1 MKKYSFPRKLPAVSL
16 AFILAAGL
24 SLPSTGLA
32 APVDPAQTGLELD
45 APRSELQAAPEP
57 AYISPELDTS
67 SSRNVNVIVQ
77 LSSEPVAVKRF
88 AARGLGT
95 FSARSAESSISREQT
110 SWVELAKQQ
119 GIPLTV
125 NYKYSTVLNGM
136 EVTVPA
142 DKIPALA
149 KLPGV
154 KSVHENKTYFSIPV
168 EEPAAL
174 TAEEATY
181 DALFDEAPLKQIGV
195 PEAWAQGLTGA
206 GIKVGVIDTG
216 IDYNHPDLKDAY
228 KGGYDS
234 FYQDNDPYEE
244 PPLTVS
250 EDPYGAGFTG
260 TSHGTHVAGTIAGQA
275 QNTTSDIVQKGI
287 AYNVDLYAYKVLGRN
302 GSSSRASGSSAQV
315 IDGIER
321 AVKDGMDVINLSLGS
336 DQEKD
341 PNSPDSIA
349 INNAVL
355 SGVVAVIANGNAG
368 DAPNGSYFYS
378 MGSPA
383 SSQLGISVGAA
394 TSPGYTFTAAASVT
408 ADTYS
413 SVTASTYHDHEF
425 QMMGWRTSDEDFASI
440 LGTSPLDLVY
450 VDLGQVEDYE
460 GLDVEGKVVLIS
472 RGNLAFV
479 DKIAIAQEHGAKA
492 AIIFNGSTS
501 GTSTDEADLSENVP
515 NRNDYSN
522 VSVGDSLGFVPTF
535 DMKGKEGR
543 ALARSILASGGQF
556 ASVTFSDDYPRYDV
570 TGDTIASFSSRGPN
584 SDGLLGIKPD
594 VVAPGVNIMSTY
606 PEWSKYIEDASYEEA
621 YERSSGTSMASPHV
635 AGLAAL
641 LVQEHPDWT
650 PFDVRAALANTS
662 DALHDGDGTLYDVY
676 SQGAGRVNIAKAI
689 ETPALL
695 QTVEQISI
703 LNKDLNYQNV
713 TNYGSSA
720 SFGVMPAGSAAKQIQ
735 LQLKNVSP
743 DSVKY
748 NASVVM
754 HPDVTLDL
762 RDDKAVPTPDVNNIK
777 AELQG
782 IDGGLVSAAAGSTE
796 PFVLSVQPTAGAAD
810 GVYEGEV
817 ILESAGLPTLHLPFS
832 VHVGDELPAIGFG
845 LQEMTLSNPVI
856 TPNSDGKQDT
866 TDISFRLTAGNT
878 DYIELQIYGVDD
890 QLVGVVDA
898 ISSDSGFLQQ
908 GAYQFKDFDGSYVG
922 LDVYGN
928 LETDGNGN
936 PIYRHLTDGVYKITL
951 LAPKLDK
958 NGNYTFFEGALD
970 AYYAS
975 KALRVDNTPANP
987 GNPGN
992 GGGGGHDD
1000 DDDDD
1005 KGSGGSGGSGG
1016 GGGGS
1021 TTPSPTPV
1029 PAQPAP
1035 VSAGSI
1041 QTVVQQGQTTQ
1052 AVAASAIVSGNVQ
1065 TLAVTDTD
1073 LQAALTAAGQTPAAI
1088 VISANN
1094 QGTATTKLTLTAAQI
1109 AILSGAAADSSLILN
1124 SNGASLALPLSLL
1137 SSVISGASL
1146 ELIVSSE
1153 AEAASD
1159 FTNGFAGASLIGTP
1173 TAFEVNVLS
1182 SSTSEPITV
1191 PAGVRI
1197 VRAFTVPGELKA
1209 NTAGVLYTNNGKV
1222 YPAPSVFSSQADGTT
1237 VVKISRPGF
1246 STYAAA
1252 SRAVNFNDI
1261 SSSYAQSEIQS
1272 LARKLLVNGTSETAF
1287 SPKKNVTRAEFAA
1300 MLTRALGLQ
1309 PASSTPFSD
1318 VSSSN
1323 WYASDVGAAYQAGLI
1338 SGRPDGTFDPGA
1350 NISRQEMSV
1359 MLAKTIDLLKITPD
1373 AQGSAR
1379 TPYADASSAAAYA
1392 QSSIEKVTAAGL
1404 MNGEAAGGSSF
1415 FRPQAPTTREAAA
1428 KVLYLLLQEG
1438 ELIN

>member
-1 MKKYSFPRKLPAVSL
+1 MKKHSFLRKLPAVSL

-32 APVDPAQTGLELD
+32 SQVDPSQTGLELD

-67 SSRNVNVIVQ
+67 SSKKVNVIVQ
-77 LSSEPVAVKRF
+77 LSSEPIAVKRF
-88 AARGLGT
+88 TARGLGT
-95 FSARSAESSISREQT
+95 FSARSAESSISKEQN
-110 SWVELAKQQ
+110 SLVELAKQQ

-125 NYKYSTVLNGM
+125 NYKYNTVLNGM

-142 DKIPALA
+142 DKIPALS

-154 KSVHENKTYFSIPV
+154 KSVYENKTYFSIPV
-168 EEPAAL
+168 EEPAAP

-181 DALFDEAPLKQIGV
+181 DILFDEAPLKQIGV
-195 PEAWAQGLTGA
+195 PEAWAQGLTGE

-250 EDPYGAGFTG
+250 EDPYGVGFTG

-275 QNTTSDIVQKGI
+275 KNTTSDIVQKGI

-302 GSSSRASGSSAQV
+302 GSAARASGSSAQV

-355 SGVVAVIANGNAG
+355 SGVVAVIANGNAA
-368 DAPNGSYFYS
+368 DATNGPYFYS

-394 TSPGYTFTAAASVT
+394 TSPGYTFTASAFVT

-413 SVTASTYHDHEF
+413 SVTDTTYHDF
-425 QMMGWRTSDEDFASI
+425 NMMGWRTSDEDFSSI
-440 LGTSPLDLVY
+440 LGIEPLDLVY
-450 VDLGQVEDYE
+450 VDLGQIEDYE

-479 DKIAIAQEHGAKA
+479 DKIAIAKEHGAKA
-492 AIIFNGSTS
+492 AIIFNGNVS
-501 GTSTDEADLSENVP
+501 GQDSNQADLSENVP
-515 NRNDYSN
+515 NRNDYSYT
-522 VSVGDSLGFVPTF
+522 SLGDSLGFIPTF
-535 DMKGKEGR
+535 DMKGGEGR

-556 ASVTFSDDYPRYDV
+556 ASVTFGNDYPRYDV
-570 TGDTIASFSSRGPN
+570 AGDTIASFSSRGPN
-584 SDGLLGIKPD
+584 SDELLGIKPD
-594 VVAPGVNIMSTY
+594 VVAPGVNIMSSY

-662 DALHDGDGTLYDVY
+662 DALHDEDGTLYDVY

-735 LQLKNVSP
+735 LQLKNVSSG
-743 DSVKY
+743 SVKY

-754 HPDVTLDL
+754 HPDVTLEL
-762 RDDKAVPTPDVNNIK
+762 RVDDPVPTPDVNNIK
-777 AELQG
+777 VELQG
-782 IDGGLVSAAAGSTE
+782 IDGGTVSAAAGSTE
-796 PFVLSVQPTAGAAD
+796 SFALSVQPTAGAAD

-832 VHVGDELPAIGFG
+832 VHVGDEQPVTGLG

-856 TPNSDGKQDT
+856 TPNGDGKQDT

-878 DYIELQIYGVDD
+878 DYIELQIYGVND

-928 LETDGNGN
+928 LETDENGN

-958 NGNYTFFEGALD
+958 NGNYTFYEGALD

-987 GNPGN
+987 SNPGN
-992 GGGGGHDD
+992 GGGGGGHDD

-1021 TTPSPTPV
+1021 TTPSPTPT
-1029 PAQPAP
+1029 PTQSAP

-1041 QTVVQQGQTTQ
+1041 QTVVQQGQTAQ
-1052 AVAASAIVSGNVQ
+1052 AVAASAIISGNAQ
-1065 TLAVTDTD
+1065 ALTVTDAN
-1073 LQAALTAAGQTPAAI
+1073 LQAALTAAGQSPAAI
-1088 VISANN
+1088 IVSANN

-1109 AILSGAAADSSLILN
+1109 EVLKGAAADSSLILN

-1137 SSVISGASL
+1137 SSVTSGASL

-1153 AEAASD
+1153 AQAASD
-1159 FTNGFAGASLIGTP
+1159 FTNGFAGASVIGTP

-1182 SSTSEPITV
+1182 GSASKPITV

-1197 VRAFTVPGELKA
+1197 LRAFTVPGELEA

-1237 VVKISRPGF
+1237 VVKVSRSGF
-1246 STYAAA
+1246 STYATA

-1309 PASSTPFSD
+1309 AAASTPFSD
-1318 VSSSN
+1318 VSSSS

-1338 SGRPDGTFDPGA
+1338 TGRPNGTFDPGA

-1359 MLAKTIDLLKITPD
+1359 MLAKAIDLLKITPD

-1379 TPYADASSAAAYA
+1379 APYADASSAAAYA
-1392 QSSIEKVTAAGL
+1392 QGSIEKVTAAGL
-1404 MNGEAAGGSSF
+1404 MNGEIAGGSSF
-1415 FRPQAPTTREAAA
+1415 FKPQAPTTREAAA
-1428 KVLYLLLQEG
+1428 KVLYLLLREG